1 MKKGVLHIFFS
12 LIFLIAC
19 KEDEDRVISTD
30 LPTEA
35 SQLFIVSKAWS
46 EAIFFTQISFDQ
58 YSNAESLDLPGCPE
72 ILVDKT
78 AKRVTLTFDP
88 GSTCE
93 QTGTSKRSGKLI
105 LDLAQSDSGNPI
117 WFLEYENYTFQD
129 ASINGIRTFTKNPS
143 GVINETFATLTHKT
157 KNELTHQFGGNLT
170 HTLSLVNGVVVGLNS
185 KGMINGRNPAGRN
198 FIFDFSEKRELLF
211 SCFRDNQL
219 FPVAGK
225 EAWQVSRSET
235 AQVMYNLTYEW
246 KENCKVEAYVVLPD
260 GRRLLLNP

>member
-1 MKKGVLHIFFS
+1 MKKGVLYIFFS
-12 LIFLIAC
+12 LVFLNAC

-58 YSNAESLDLPGCPE
+58 YSNAESLDLPGCPD

-78 AKRVTLTFDP
+78 AKQVTLTFDP

-105 LDLAQSDSGNPI
+105 LNLAQSDSENPI

-170 HTLSLVNGVVVGLNS
+170 HTLSLINGVVVGLNS

-235 AQVMYNLTYEW
+235 AQVMFNLTYEW

>member
-1 MKKGVLHIFFS
+1 MKKGVLYIFFS
-12 LIFLIAC
+12 LIFLTAC

-46 EAIFFTQISFDQ
+46 EAIFITQISFDQ
-58 YSNAESLDLPGCPE
+58 YSNAESLDLPGCPD

-78 AKRVTLTFDP
+78 AKQVTLTFDP
-88 GSTCE
+88 ASTCE

-105 LDLAQSDSGNPI
+105 LDLAQSDSENPI
-117 WFLEYENYTFQD
+117 WFLEYENYTFED

-211 SCFRDNQL
+211 SCFQDNQL

>member
-1 MKKGVLHIFFS
+1 MKKGVLYIFFS

-19 KEDEDRVISTD
+19 KEDEDRAISTD

-88 GSTCE
+88 ASTCE

-211 SCFRDNQL
+211 SCFQDNQL

>member
-35 SQLFIVSKAWS
+35 SQLFIVSNAWS

-211 SCFRDNQL
+211 SCFQDNQL

-235 AQVMYNLTYEW
+235 AQVMYYLTYEW

>member
-1 MKKGVLHIFFS
+1 MKKGVLYIFFS
-12 LIFLIAC
+12 LVFLNAC

-46 EAIFFTQISFDQ
+46 EAIFFTQIPFDQ

-78 AKRVTLTFDP
+78 AKQVTLTFDP

-105 LDLAQSDSGNPI
+105 LNLAQSDSENPI

-170 HTLSLVNGVVVGLNS
+170 HTLSLINGVVVGLNS

-211 SCFRDNQL
+211 SCFQDNQL

-235 AQVMYNLTYEW
+235 AQVMFNLTYEW

>member
-46 EAIFFTQISFDQ
+46 EAIFFTQISFDH

-72 ILVDKT
+72 ILVDKI

-235 AQVMYNLTYEW
+235 AQVMYNLAYEW

>member
-72 ILVDKT
+72 ILIDKT

>member
-1 MKKGVLHIFFS
+1 MKKGVLYIYFPLF
-12 LIFLIAC
+12 FLIAC

-35 SQLFIVSKAWS
+35 SQLFIASNAWS

-58 YSNAESLDLPGCPE
+58 YSNPDSLDLPGCPE
-72 ILVDKT
+72 ILADKT

-88 GSTCE
+88 TTTCG

-105 LDLAQSDSGNPI
+105 LNLAQSNSEDPV
-117 WFLEYENYTFQD
+117 WFLEYENYTFED

-143 GVINETFATLTHKT
+143 GVINETFETLTHKT
-157 KNELTHQFGGNLT
+157 KNELTHQFGGNLI

-211 SCFRDNQL
+211 SCFQDNQL
-219 FPVAGK
+219 FPVSGK
-225 EAWQVSRSET
+225 ENWQVSRSET
-235 AQVMYNLTYEW
+235 AQVIYNLTYES

>member
-1 MKKGVLHIFFS
+1 MKKGVLYIFFS
-12 LIFLIAC
+12 LVFLNAC

-78 AKRVTLTFDP
+78 AKQVTLTFDP

-105 LDLAQSDSGNPI
+105 LNLAQSDSENPI

-170 HTLSLVNGVVVGLNS
+170 HTLSLINGVVVGLNS

-235 AQVMYNLTYEW
+235 AQVMFNLTYEW

>member
-1 MKKGVLHIFFS
+1 MKKGVLYIFFS
-12 LIFLIAC
+12 LVFLIAC

-35 SQLFIVSKAWS
+35 SQLFIASNAWS

-72 ILVDKT
+72 ILADKT

-88 GSTCE
+88 ASTCE

-129 ASINGIRTFTKNPS
+129 ASINGIRTFTRNSS
-143 GVINETFATLTHKT
+143 GAINETFETLTHKT
-157 KNELTHQFGGNLT
+157 KSELTHQFGGNLT
-170 HTLSLVNGVVVGLNS
+170 HTLSLVSGVVVGLNS
-185 KGMINGRNPAGRN
+185 NGIIYGKNPAGRN
-198 FIFDFSEKRELLF
+198 FTFVFNEKRELLF
-211 SCFRDNQL
+211 SCFQDNQL

-225 EAWQVSRSET
+225 ETWQVSRSET
-235 AQVMYNLTYEW
+235 AQVVYNLTYEW
-246 KENCKVEAYVVLPD
+246 KENCIIEAYVLLPD
-260 GRRLLLNP
+260 QRRLLLNP